1 VSGVRRIGCVVPDL
15 FFSARIHATGKAAGV
30 EVVDVKPEALLE
42 WCRENKP
49 DLVILDLHG
58 AGDPMERARALKS
71 DAATRDIPL
80 VGFYSH
86 VDEAVRRAALD
97 AGIDRV
103 MPRSA
108 FTVRLPNLLAGA
120 SSE

>member
-1 VSGVRRIGCVVPDL
+1 MSGTRKIGCVVQDL
-15 FFSARIHATGKAAGV
+15 GLSARIHATAKALGV
-30 EVVDVKPEALLE
+30 EVVDVKPDDLLA
-42 WCRENKP
+42 WCREAKP

-58 AGDPMERARALKS
+58 AGDPIERARALKA
-71 DAATRDIPL
+71 DPATRDIPL

-86 VDEAVRRAALD
+86 VDEVVRRAAGE

-108 FTVRLPNLLAGA
+108 FTARLADLLSIGLQ
-120 SSE
+120 

>member
-1 VSGVRRIGCVVPDL
+1 MSAARKIGCVVQDL
-15 FFSARIHATGKAAGV
+15 FFSARIHATAKALGV
-30 EVVDVKPEALLE
+30 AVVDVKPDDLLAWCHEA
-42 WCRENKP
+42 KP

-58 AGDPMERARALKS
+58 TGEPIECARALKA
-71 DAATRDIPL
+71 DPATRDVPL

-86 VDEAVRRAALD
+86 VDEDVRRAAGA

-108 FTVRLPNLLAGA
+108 FTARLADLLGGA
-120 SSE
+120 V